1 MYHIVNARIL
11 SASNNKPVIN
21 YRYDVTTYYWYNTK
35 MLEDFWYIVSES
47 TDLRLKPLGANVF
60 GRYIVL
66 FRDSSGHPV
75 ALDDRCRHRNAPLSK
90 GHVCQGKIR
99 CPYHG
104 WVYDSD
110 GNLSEIPTKSDG
122 GNKRVQA
129 SITRYH
135 CIEKQGYIW
144 VCLAETPPNADP
156 LFPYLNQAGWISF
169 RMKTRFNAAVEACLE
184 NFLDCPHAAYV
195 HKGWFR
201 SHVHKKVRT
210 IVRTQEDGAEA
221 EYFDEPREK
230 SAVWSLLS
238 PGKTTMKHIDRFIA
252 PATSR
257 VDYEFSNGMTY
268 TITSSCTPINAGQT
282 EVFTV
287 ISFRAK
293 RFGQLINLYF
303 KPLAKKI
310 IRQDVEILNLQSRNI
325 ARFGGPDF
333 MVTDTDLLHH
343 HIHNWRKAI
352 ANGEKPPKAG
362 IEKDLEIYL

>member
-1 MYHIVNARIL
+1 
-11 SASNNKPVIN
+11 
-21 YRYDVTTYYWYNTK
+21 
-35 MLEDFWYIVSES
+35 MLEDFWYIVGES
-47 TDLRLKPLGANVF
+47 THLRLKPLATNVF
-60 GRYIVL
+60 GRSIVL
-66 FRDSSGHPV
+66 FRDGSGNPV
-75 ALDDRCRHRNAPLSK
+75 ALDDRCLHRNAPLSE
-90 GHVCQGKIR
+90 GHVCHGKIR

-104 WVYDSD
+104 WVYDSN
-110 GNLSEIPTKSDG
+110 GNISEIPAIGSG
-122 GNKRVQA
+122 GDKGVSA

-144 VCLAETPPNADP
+144 VCLSETPAVAEP
-156 LFPYLNQAGWISF
+156 LKFPYLDQTGWVSF
-169 RMKTRFNAAVEACLE
+169 RMKTLFNANVEACLE

-201 SHVHKKVRT
+201 SHVYKKVKA
-210 IVRTQEDGAEA
+210 IVRTLEDGAEA

-238 PGKTTMKHIDRFIA
+238 PGKTTMKHVDRFIA

-268 TITSSCTPINAGQT
+268 TITSSCTPLDPGQT

-287 ISFRAK
+287 ISFRTK
-293 RFGQLINLYF
+293 WFGQLIKLYF

-310 IRQDVEILNLQSRNI
+310 IRQDVDILNLQSRNI

-333 MVTDTDLLHH
+333 MVTDADLLHH
-343 HIHNWRKAI
+343 HIRNWRKAI
-352 ANGEKPPKAG
+352 ENGENPPKAG
-362 IEKDLEIYL
+362 IEKNVEIYL